1 MLGIA
6 GITAASTG
14 CVANGDE
21 LPLAAALQEVA
32 VRCTMRK
39 PALYD
44 CSLSHT
50 LSHKRGCVV
59 LYPQAWLPKKA
70 LFGAAP
76 SHHMETV
83 PNNELVL
90 LRINDA
96 TTGRSAQ
103 AIAEAV
109 QAAFQTLLVTQA
121 DVAQY
126 KAQVG
131 SCWMGGSCL
140 PPAYGWWLTCCVARS
155 TDAVN
160 RVAFVH
166 DAVAPEQACHCGFGC
181 RLL

>member
-1 MLGIA
+1 M
-6 GITAASTG
+6 TA
-14 CVANGDE
+14 
-21 LPLAAALQEVA
+21 L
-32 VRCTMRK
+32 
-39 PALYD
+39 
-44 CSLSHT
+44 SLSLSVS

-59 LYPQAWLPKKA
+59 LYPQTWLPKKA

-83 PNNELVL
+83 PSNELVL

-126 KAQVG
+126 KAQVQLLD
-131 SCWMGGSCL
+131 GGSRS

-155 TDAVN
+155 TDTVN

-166 DAVAPEQACHCGFGC
+166 DAVAPEQAGHCGFGC